1 MLSQFH
7 FILVGFH
14 QPYTLTI
21 STTSS
26 AAASSSSSFL
36 PFRNQSK
43 QSHTIVCVLI
53 PCSASHTRYFR
64 KQTINFKLL
73 QHTQICAHIFH
84 GFRPPLLHADTCTH
98 TYGTETQNLF
108 IINARIKG
116 EQTQNILFF
125 FLLHP
130 ERTNERWQARS
141 TTTTR
146 KKKTLVKS
154 ISVLFSSSQCK
165 KVVQS
170 HSHRACT
177 E

>member
-26 AAASSSSSFL
+26 AASSSSSFL

-125 FLLHP
+125 FFATP
-130 ERTNERWQARS
+130 RTDERTLAGAKYNNN
-141 TTTTR
+141 T